1 MLEDLKVP
9 PDLLPQDGRFG
20 SGPSKVTDRQMAAL
34 QAAQPHLMGTS
45 HRAAP
50 VKALVGDVRTMIGEF
65 FSLPDGYE
73 VVLGLGGASAFW
85 DVAAFSLVREKA
97 QHCAFGEFGAKFATA
112 TSSAPHLASSSIR
125 TAEPGGAILP
135 EAEDGID
142 VYAWAH
148 NETSTGAM
156 VTVERPAGIGDALVV
171 VDGTSAAGGIHVDIA
186 ETDVYYFSPQ
196 KGLASDGGLWFA
208 IMSPAA
214 LARAAEIAASDR
226 YIPGSLSLQGAI
238 DSSRLNQT
246 INTPAIATLVMARA
260 QLEWLIESGGMSWAA
275 ARTADSSGRIYN
287 WASEKPHTVPF
298 VTNPS
303 NRSQVVVTLDLKLSI
318 ESGTVRGVLRE
329 NGIVDV
335 DPYRKL
341 GRNQLRIG
349 TYPAVDPEDASALT
363 RTLEWILERFD
374 DYSAAGGTPPS

>member
-9 PDLLPQDGRFG
+9 PELLPHDGRFG

-34 QAAQPHLMGTS
+34 QAAQPHLLGTS

-50 VKALVGDVRTMIGEF
+50 VKALVGDVRAMLGEF

-85 DVAAFSLVREKA
+85 DVAAFSLVREKS
-97 QHCAFGEFGAKFATA
+97 QHCAFGEFGAKFAAVTNG
-112 TSSAPHLASSSIR
+112 APHLASPSIR
-125 TAEPGGAILP
+125 HAEPGHTILP
-135 EAEDGID
+135 EADDGID

-156 VTVERPAGIGDALVV
+156 VPVKRPTGIGDALVV
-171 VDGTSAAGGIHVDIA
+171 VDGTSAAGGIHVDVSQ
-186 ETDVYYFSPQ
+186 TDVYYFSPQ

-208 IMSPAA
+208 IMSPEA
-214 LARAAEIAASDR
+214 LARVAEIAASDR

-238 DSSRLNQT
+238 DSSRMDQT
-246 INTPAIATLVMARA
+246 MNTPAIATLVMARA
-260 QLEWLIESGGMSWAA
+260 QLEWLIESGGMSWAS
-275 ARTADSSGRIYN
+275 ARTADSSNRIYN
-287 WASEKPHTVPF
+287 WASEKHHTVPF

-303 NRSQVVVTLDLKLSI
+303 NRSQVVVTLDLESNI
-318 ESGTVRGVLRE
+318 ESGTIRRVLRE

-349 TYPAVDPEDASALT
+349 TFPAVDPEDASALT

-374 DYSAAGGTPPS
+374 DYSAAGGSPPG